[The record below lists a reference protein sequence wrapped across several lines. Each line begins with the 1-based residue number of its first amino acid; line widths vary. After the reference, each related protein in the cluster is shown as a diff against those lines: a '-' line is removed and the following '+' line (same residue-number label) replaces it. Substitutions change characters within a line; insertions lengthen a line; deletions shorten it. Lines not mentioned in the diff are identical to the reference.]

1 MLNKSQEVKKQ
12 VDYFLQYYSIIL
24 NNSIISI
31 NRYIDLN
38 TSYHNLVKNQQ
49 LLFNLSCNFLDSSFV
64 KLVHGNEN
72 VIGRLFSFIIY
83 NSLVFM
89 DYSSSLSLYLD
100 YGNSKESNKENK
112 SKSNKK
118 RKYNKVTIY
127 I

>member
-1 MLNKSQEVKKQ
+1 MQNKSQEVKKQ

-38 TSYHNLVKNQQ
+38 TSYHNLIKNQQ
-49 LLFNLSCNFLDSSFV
+49 LLFNLSCNFLDLSFL

-72 VIGRLFSFIIY
+72 VIGRLSSFIIY

-89 DYSSSLSLYLD
+89 EYSSFLSLYLD
-100 YGNSKESNKENK
+100 YGNSKESRL
-112 SKSNKK
+112 KSNKN
-118 RKYNKVTIY
+118 RKSY
-127 I
+127 